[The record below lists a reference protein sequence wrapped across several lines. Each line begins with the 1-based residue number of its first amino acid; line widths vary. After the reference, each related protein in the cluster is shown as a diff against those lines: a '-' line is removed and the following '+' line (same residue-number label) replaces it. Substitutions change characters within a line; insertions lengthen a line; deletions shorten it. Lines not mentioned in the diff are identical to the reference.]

1 MKKLYEKLS
10 DIFYV
15 TKSEI
20 RLTATIFGIVL
31 LGYGISVLTSNY
43 DVGEQNFQQLLDSL
57 QHVDSLKK
65 VTSIRIESE
74 QSQEG
79 FEPNPIEVD
88 SKGKIRSI
96 QSLESEIGNST
107 ENQDQNLGKYQ
118 TYNKKELPSH
128 LVDINK
134 ASKRRLMEL
143 PGIGEKTAEIIIQYR
158 KMDTFRRIEDI
169 QNVKGIGPKK
179 FEKMKPFI
187 TVKKKQ

>member
-10 DIFYV
+10 DILYV

-31 LGYGISVLTSNY
+31 LGFLISEFTPKY

-57 QHVDSLKK
+57 KKIDSTKFDSLD
-65 VTSIRIESE
+65 
-74 QSQEG
+74 
-79 FEPNPIEVD
+79 FEPIEVD
-88 SKGKIRSI
+88 SNGKIHSI
-96 QSLESEIGNST
+96 QSLEKEIGNT
-107 ENQDQNLGKYQ
+107 PENQDKNLGKYQ
-118 TYNKKELPSH
+118 TFTKKELPSQ
-128 LVDINK
+128 LIDINS

-143 PGIGEKTAEIIIQYR
+143 PGIGEKTADVIIQYR

>member
-31 LGYGISVLTSNY
+31 LGYGISVFTTRY
-43 DVGEQNFQQLLDSL
+43 DVGERNFQNLLDSL
-57 QHVDSLKK
+57 KKATSIKLDSLISEPILVDSNGNIY
-65 VTSIRIESE
+65 T
-74 QSQEG
+74 
-79 FEPNPIEVD
+79 
-88 SKGKIRSI
+88 I
-96 QSLESEIGNST
+96 QSLENKIGNSIVNP
-107 ENQDQNLGKYQ
+107 EKNLGKYQ

-134 ASKRRLMEL
+134 ASKSRLMEL

-187 TVKKKQ
+187 TVKKLQ

>member
-31 LGYGISVLTSNY
+31 LGYGISVFTSRY
-43 DVGEQNFQQLLDSL
+43 DVGERNFQNLLDSL
-57 QHVDSLKK
+57 KKAESMKLDSLI
-65 VTSIRIESE
+65 TE
-74 QSQEG
+74 
-79 FEPNPIEVD
+79 PIEVD
-88 SKGKIRSI
+88 SNGNIHSI
-96 QSLESEIGNST
+96 QSQESEIGNST
-107 ENQDQNLGKYQ
+107 KNQDKNLGKYQ

-128 LVDINK
+128 LVDINQ
-134 ASKRRLMEL
+134 ASKSRLMEL
-143 PGIGEKTAEIIIQYR
+143 PGIGEKTADIIIQYR
-158 KMDTFRRIEDI
+158 KIDTFRRIEDI